1 MNIGIVC
8 GYGVSLENDLET
20 YADSISLFLSSSNI
34 DKLILCGGYTVENSL
49 YSEAGLMRDLLQQR
63 KVDQEL
69 ILEESSVTSLHN
81 LLFSKEILENIA
93 YPLQEIYI
101 FCDSVRS
108 FKVFCLSRII
118 FSNYSVKVI
127 SFGRKELALMYLVQ
141 IPSTVIQAL
150 AAVFPGLSDTLSTSR
165 SKWNRVMDKVLGRS
179 SK

>member
-1 MNIGIVC
+1 MAFMNIGIVC

-93 YPLQEIYI
+93 YPLQEIY
-101 FCDSVRS
+101 
-108 FKVFCLSRII
+108 
-118 FSNYSVKVI
+118 SNYSVKVI